1 MGNTPTPLPT
11 LRIGQGY
18 DIHRL
23 VPVAE
28 KTQLESPLTIGG
40 VVIDSPYAVVAH
52 SDGDVL
58 LHALMDALLG
68 ALALGD
74 IGEHFSPSN
83 PAYQHAASSDLL
95 KHVLDLLKQK
105 DACVAQVDSTV
116 VLETPKLGGHK
127 IAIRQSL
134 ASLLNLPL
142 DCVSVKAKTAEGL
155 GVLGHSEAV
164 AASVSV
170 MVQVQPIE

>member
-1 MGNTPTPLPT
+1 MDERLT

-23 VPVAE
+23 IPVAQQTE
-28 KTQLESPLTIGG
+28 LESPLTLGG

-68 ALALGD
+68 ALALSD
-74 IGEHFSPSN
+74 IGEHFPPSD
-83 PAYQHAASSDLL
+83 PAYQHASSAQLL
-95 KHVLDLLKQK
+95 AHVVGLLKQK
-105 DACVAQVDSTV
+105 NARVVQMDSTV

-142 DCVSVKAKTAEGL
+142 DCVSLKAKTAEGL
-155 GVLGHSEAV
+155 GALGASEAV

-170 MVQVQPIE
+170 LVQVSTPNT

>member
-1 MGNTPTPLPT
+1 MVDSPLT

-23 VPVAE
+23 VPVPD
-28 KTQLESPLTIGG
+28 KTEAESPLTLGG
-40 VVIDSPYAVVAH
+40 LQITDSPYAVVAH

-74 IGEHFSPSN
+74 IGEHFPPSN
-83 PAYQHAASSDLL
+83 PAYRQASSIDFLN
-95 KHVLDLLKQK
+95 HVLALLAEKN
-105 DACVAQVDSTV
+105 ARVMQVDSTI
-116 VLETPKLGGHK
+116 VLEKPKLGEHK
-127 IAIRQSL
+127 LAIRQSL
-134 ASLLNLPL
+134 ASLLNLSL

-155 GVLGHSEAV
+155 GALGRCEAV

-170 MVQVQPIE
+170 LVNIFPLEL